1 MNSTDKTSY
10 YTTDY
15 TYPDDDSPRNPISE
29 NQMMPLLVLVALG
42 LGIGTVIALMANQR
56 RRPKTLAEQIEH
68 RLHNVE
74 KEINRFGK
82 SLEQRIKDMQR

>member
-1 MNSTDKTSY
+1 MSNTDRTSY

-15 TYPDDDSPRNPISE
+15 TYSDDDTPKNLISE

-42 LGIGTVIALMANQR
+42 LGIGTIIALMANQR
-56 RRPKTLAEQIEH
+56 RKPKTLVEQIEH

-74 KEINRFGK
+74 KELNRFGK